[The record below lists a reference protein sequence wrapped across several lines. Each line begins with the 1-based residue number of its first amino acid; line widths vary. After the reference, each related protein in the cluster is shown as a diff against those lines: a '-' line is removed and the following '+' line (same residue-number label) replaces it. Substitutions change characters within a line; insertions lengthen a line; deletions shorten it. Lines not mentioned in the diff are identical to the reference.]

1 MSWQRSHLVIV
12 IEVIIV
18 IVLIARP
25 KTKLMKGIL
34 RIMPLSIL
42 SGFSE
47 AIFETKG
54 LFRTYLFLAFR
65 RVVMLL
71 FKLLYSSLASN
82 NGFNTIILLAHV
94 ILEVTVLVVQEQA
107 ILNILALLQILS
119 VAVVWQ
125 MRPQGALFASIVSSS
140 LLIGNQHQRI

>member
-1 MSWQRSHLVIV
+1 
-12 IEVIIV
+12 
-18 IVLIARP
+18 
-25 KTKLMKGIL
+25 
-34 RIMPLSIL
+34 
-42 SGFSE
+42 
-47 AIFETKG
+47 
-54 LFRTYLFLAFR
+54 
-65 RVVMLL
+65 MLL

-107 ILNILALLQILS
+107 VLNILALLQILS

-140 LLIGNQHQRI
+140 LLIWNQHQRI

>member
-1 MSWQRSHLVIV
+1 
-12 IEVIIV
+12 
-18 IVLIARP
+18 
-25 KTKLMKGIL
+25 
-34 RIMPLSIL
+34 
-42 SGFSE
+42 
-47 AIFETKG
+47 
-54 LFRTYLFLAFR
+54 
-65 RVVMLL
+65 MLL